1 MDDYAFLALLL
12 LSLGGMAV
20 ADYSA
25 SSGLT
30 YWLWM
35 IPLFTVVSV
44 STAWSRARGAKEKVP
59 AVLLRQ
65 LLHWGALVLA
75 VYLVYLLERTGRLNR
90 EDAGLVA
97 MLSLALTTVLAG
109 VHFDWRLAVLG
120 ILLALATAGAALVEE
135 FFWILLL
142 PTLIAGGALLLWS
155 RRKEKT

>member
-1 MDDYAFLALLL
+1 
-12 LSLGGMAV
+12 MAV

-30 YWLWM
+30 YWLVM
-35 IPLFTVVSV
+35 IPLFAAVSFL
-44 STAWSRARGAKEKVP
+44 TGWSRANRTGQKVP
-59 AVLLRQ
+59 AALLRQ

-120 ILLALATAGAALVEE
+120 VALALATAGAALVDE
-135 FFWILLL
+135 FFWVLLL
-142 PTLIAGGALLLWS
+142 PTLVVGAALLLWR
-155 RRKEKT
+155 RRKV